1 MIKALKCLL
10 QTVRSEH
17 FSAKVD
23 KTNKFV
29 VSTLVQMEIKQMA
42 YSDFKLNE
50 VSQRFGLTVNEAS
63 GMFADVPEAE
73 CSDLLVTILAENVDL
88 AVAINT
94 EKARSEMIISPVL
107 LEIRRKFKGEIS
119 LFSGVDFTVD
129 AQQGLNGFCDFI
141 ISLSKEQ
148 LFVRAPAIALVEAK
162 NENLKSGL
170 AQCIAEMVAAQL
182 FNEQQENQIKSIYG
196 VITTGTIW
204 QFLKLQDKV
213 ISIDLSEYY
222 IKEIEKILGIL
233 VSAIQ
238 QQ

>member
-1 MIKALKCLL
+1 
-10 QTVRSEH
+10 
-17 FSAKVD
+17 
-23 KTNKFV
+23 
-29 VSTLVQMEIKQMA
+29 MEVKQMA

-73 CSDLLVTILAENVDL
+73 CSDLLVTILGENVDL

-94 EKARSEMIISPVL
+94 EKARSEMIITPVL
-107 LEIRRKFKGEIS
+107 LEIRRKFKGQIS

-129 AQQGLNGFCDFI
+129 IQQGLNGFCDFI
-141 ISLSKEQ
+141 ISSSKEQ
-148 LFVRAPAIALVEAK
+148 LFVRAPVITLVETK

-182 FNEQQENQIKSIYG
+182 FNERQGNEIKSIYG
-196 VITTGTIW
+196 VITIGTIW

-222 IKEIEKILGIL
+222 IKDIKKILGIL